1 MNFNIRTHTCG
12 ELREENVGE
21 RVVLNGWVDRR
32 RDLGG
37 LIFIWL
43 RDRYGIT
50 QIVFSQRDASAEQE
64 TNKDAYELAKKL
76 RSEFVISVEGI
87 VRRRPEDAV
96 NKELE
101 TGSVDILA
109 DKLIILNEAETP
121 PFAIKDD
128 TDAFEDLRLKYRYLD
143 LRRPA
148 LQKILLLRHSMYQL
162 VRKYFDENNFVEV
175 ETPVLMKST
184 PEGARDYLVPSR
196 VHKGKFYALPQSP
209 QQYKQLLMVSG
220 FDRYFQ
226 IVKCFRDEDL
236 RADRQPEF
244 TQIDVEMSFITQE
257 QVFSIVE
264 GLMKLLFKEIW
275 NIDLALPIPRL
286 SYEEA
291 MMKYGSDKPDLRFG
305 MELHNLNDVFSQS
318 EFKVFSE
325 ALKMEDVKWKMED
338 GKDDLKNN
346 INHQPSTISHKK
358 GIVVGLVAPGC
369 ASFSRNQID
378 GLTNFV
384 KGLGAKGLV
393 WLKVQES
400 GVDSPTAKFLNEKE
414 INSLIQTTDSKP
426 NDLILILA
434 GERKSILS
442 QMGALR
448 LELAKRL
455 ELINPETPP
464 SLLWVTEFPLFE
476 YDEETKRFYAMH
488 HPFTSPRLEEA
499 DLLEK
504 DPGKIKA
511 QAYDLVLNGNEIAGG
526 SIRIHNSEL
535 QARMFKAL
543 GISDEEA
550 QQKFGFLINAFKYG
564 APPHGGIAFG
574 FDRMVMLFAGV
585 DSIRDTIA
593 FPKTASAMSLMDE
606 CPSPV
611 SEEQLN
617 ELHIKLL

>member
-1 MNFNIRTHTCG
+1 MTFNIRTHTCG
-12 ELREENVGE
+12 ELREQNVGE

-50 QIVFSQRDASAEQE
+50 QIVFQQE
-64 TNKDAYELAKKL
+64 TNKDAYEQAKKL

-87 VRRRPEDAV
+87 VRKRPEDAI
-96 NKELE
+96 NRELE

-121 PFAIKDD
+121 PFAIKDE

-148 LQKILLLRHSMYQL
+148 LQKVLLLRHKMYQL
-162 VRKYFDENNFVEV
+162 VRKYFDENNFIEV

-257 QVFSIVE
+257 QIFRVVE

-275 NIDLALPIPRL
+275 NIDLALPISRL

-305 MELHNLNDVFSQS
+305 MELHNLSDVFSQS
-318 EFKVFSE
+318 EFKVFKE
-325 ALKMEDVKWKMED
+325 ALD
-338 GKDDLKNN
+338 
-346 INHQPSTISHKK
+346 SK
-358 GIVVGLVAPGC
+358 GIVSGLVAKGC

-378 GLTNFV
+378 GLTNFA
-384 KGLGAKGLV
+384 KNLGAKGLV
-393 WLKVQES
+393 WFKVQEG
-400 GVDSPTAKFLNEKE
+400 GVDSPIAKFLSERE
-414 INSLIQTTDSKP
+414 IISLIQTTDSKP

-434 GERKSILS
+434 GERNSTLN

-455 ELINPETPP
+455 ELVNSETSP
-464 SLLWVTEFPLFE
+464 SLLWVTDFPLFE

-488 HPFTSPRLEEA
+488 HPFTSPRLEEV

-504 DPGKIKA
+504 DPGRIKA

-526 SIRIHNSEL
+526 SIRIYISEL
-535 QARMFKAL
+535 QKRMFKAL

-606 CPSPV
+606 CPSEV
-611 SEEQLN
+611 SEEQLK
-617 ELHIKLL
+617 ELHIKII

>member
-1 MNFNIRTHTCG
+1 MINFRSQQSIIGEKVIMSFSIRTHTCG
-12 ELREENVGE
+12 ELREKNVDE
-21 RVVLNGWVDRR
+21 KVVLNGWVDRR

-50 QIVFSQRDASAEQE
+50 QIVFEPDINRDS
-64 TNKDAYELAKKL
+64 YELAKKL
-76 RSEFVISVEGI
+76 RSEFVISIQGI
-87 VRRRPEDAV
+87 VRKRPEDAI

-101 TGSVDILA
+101 TGKIDVLA
-109 DKLIILNEAETP
+109 DQLIILNEAETP
-121 PFAIKDD
+121 PFAIKDE

-148 LQKILLLRHSMYQL
+148 LQKVLLLRHKMYQM
-162 VRKYFDENNFVEV
+162 VRKYFDENNFVEI

-244 TQIDVEMSFITQE
+244 TQIDVEMSFITKE
-257 QVFSIVE
+257 EVFNIVE

-275 NIDLALPIPRL
+275 NIELSQPIKRL

-291 MMKYGSDKPDLRFG
+291 LSNYGTDKPDLRFG
-305 MELHNLNDVFSQS
+305 MELHILNKIFSKS
-318 EFKVFSE
+318 EFKV
-325 ALKMEDVKWKMED
+325 LKDVVD
-338 GKDDLKNN
+338 SL
-346 INHQPSTISHKK
+346 
-358 GIVVGLVAPGC
+358 GIVAGLVAPGC

-378 GLTNFV
+378 GLTDFV
-384 KGLGAKGLV
+384 KKLGAKGLV
-393 WLKVQES
+393 WYKVQEK
-400 GVDSPTAKFLNEKE
+400 GIESPTAKFLSDEEKE
-414 INSLIQTTDSKP
+414 NLLSTLKAKP

-434 GERKSILS
+434 GERNSTLN
-442 QMGALR
+442 QMGLLR

-455 ELINPETPP
+455 ELIKPGTPP
-464 SLLWVTEFPLFE
+464 SLLWVTDFPLFE

-488 HPFTSPRLEEA
+488 HPFTSPKMEEM

-504 DPGKIKA
+504 NPGKIKA
-511 QAYDLVLNGNEIAGG
+511 QAYDLVLNGSEIAGG

-606 CPSPV
+606 CPSSV
-611 SEEQLN
+611 SEDQLK